1 MQTQY
6 LIRQEAPQVPPYDA
20 AGIAQGLSA
29 QLAHFLFPLLVEL
42 DRRLD
47 KRLVRTF
54 LQSVA
59 VILTFRDRA
68 NGLLLSELGGY
79 LLSADQAPAGTK
91 RLSNLLHSLRWRAT
105 LIRDYLWQR
114 ASAQLAQWQ
123 QAGQEGLVL
132 WDESSW
138 EKPESRQLEDLG
150 PTRSSKAARLT
161 HVKPGYY
168 TPPGRPIFVP
178 GMQWLAVLLVG
189 RLVEQGPPLLAAQRW
204 WTTRGPHASFKR
216 DEEGKLLVEL
226 AASWGRGVVHI
237 FDQGFASGIS
247 AGASAG
253 LRLALRA
260 ALAQGLSVAR
270 CGRQPPPDLEDRG
283 IRKRGW
289 SQRWVWDARHA
300 RWVIATVLV
309 LAVTHPEHPEQPL
322 SLVVCR
328 SQGRS
333 PWYLLTADPI
343 ATDEQAWGVVFAYM
357 RRWQIELSWKYEKS
371 ELAFQS
377 PRVYEG
383 EAREK
388 LLLLATLAYAF
399 LLTLLNAG
407 AALLRLWLL
416 RYYAHRTGTQSRT
429 ARLPLTRLRCALS
442 RLWQDW
448 PPNFASLGSARTLIY
463 VSEVN

>member
-6 LIRQEAPQVPPYDA
+6 VIRSEAPQVPPYDP
-20 AGIAQGLSA
+20 AGMAQGLSA

-42 DRRLD
+42 ERRLD
-47 KRLVRTF
+47 KRLVRTCVQ
-54 LQSVA
+54 LVA
-59 VILTFRDRA
+59 VILTFRDRV

-79 LLSADQAPAGTK
+79 LLCPEHAPAGTK
-91 RLSNLLHSLRWRAT
+91 RLSNLLHSTRWSAA

-114 ASAQLAQWQ
+114 ASEQLTHWQ
-123 QAGQEGLVL
+123 QAGQQGLVL

-161 HVKPGYY
+161 HIKPGYDS
-168 TPPGRPIFVP
+168 PPGAPIFVP
-178 GMQWLAVLLVG
+178 GMQWLAILLVG

-204 WTTRGPHASFKR
+204 WTNRGPHASFKR

-237 FDQGFASGIS
+237 FDQGFGSRVL
-247 AGASAG
+247 AGASTG

-260 ALAQGLSVAR
+260 ALAQGLSAPGCR
-270 CGRQPPPDLEDRG
+270 GQPPPHLEDCG

-289 SQRWVWDARHA
+289 SQRWVWDARRA

-309 LAVTHPEHPEQPL
+309 LVVAHPEHPEQPL

-371 ELAFQS
+371 ALADHQS
-377 PRVYEG
+377 
-383 EAREK
+383 
-388 LLLLATLAYAF
+388 
-399 LLTLLNAG
+399 
-407 AALLRLWLL
+407 
-416 RYYAHRTGTQSRT
+416 
-429 ARLPLTRLRCALS
+429 TRLRG
-442 RLWQDW
+442 
-448 PPNFASLGSARTLIY
+448 GSAREIAAVGYPGLRLLAQLTQRGHGTAAALAVALLLPPHGSPVSQRQGPAHPLALRASAACGKTTLPT
-463 VSEVN
+463 SPWWALHARSST